1 MLLIVFVVEH
11 LPGSEKLPWGSDL
24 LHDATRKGI
33 ITVTVCLVLAKFIQP
48 FCGGDALGSGVP
60 PGPQRKKKTEG
71 SKNEFLEWATSE
83 MQGWRPAMEDATCAI
98 GSLPEPLADKALFA
112 VFDGHGGAQVSRI
125 VATEFAKVLIGCAA
139 NMLSKEEGDDHEAEV
154 EDANVNGEVVTD
166 GKGDQNG
173 QREGINGHMTMTMA
187 GKSLHSAMIS
197 MDALLRSGGSGAVPL
212 KSGPAQRL
220 NALRKPEAKYKIGE
234 RVKVRDSDQQP
245 WRPGVVSSLK
255 PLKVHVAGHSD
266 TLEWDQVSPI
276 GNDVSEK
283 RNAFDYVG
291 SAAVVALIEH
301 GEGFGASSPSRP
313 RRLAVANCGDSRA
326 LICRAGKVVELSEDH
341 KPELPG
347 EAERIR
353 KAGGYV
359 AAVGPCH
366 RVDGWGLN
374 LSRALGDFHY
384 KARLDLSVEEQK
396 VIAVP
401 EIRILTLTDEDEFL
415 VLGCDGCFEL
425 NTSQQVVDIVREGL
439 QSGLS
444 VKKAAEFLLDRS
456 CSPNIVKTR
465 SAVLWAAKTNG

>member
-1 MLLIVFVVEH
+1 MVLGILRDLYAVLLVVLVVEH
-11 LPGSEKLPWGSDL
+11 LPGSENLPWGSDL

-48 FCGGDALGSGVP
+48 FYGGDALGSRVP

-71 SKNEFLEWATSE
+71 GKNDFLEWATSE

-98 GSLPEPLADKALFA
+98 GSLPAPLADKALFA

-125 VATEFAKVLIGCAA
+125 VSTEFPKVLIDCAA
-139 NMLSKEEGDDHEAEV
+139 SMLSKEEEEDDHKAEV

-166 GKGDQNG
+166 VKGECARHPRHLVLDHDRQ
-173 QREGINGHMTMTMA
+173 GINGHMTMTLA
-187 GKSLHSAMIS
+187 GKSLHSAMIT

-212 KSGPAQRL
+212 KNGPVQRL
-220 NALRKPEAKYKIGE
+220 IALRKQEAM
-234 RVKVRDSDQQP
+234 P
-245 WRPGVVSSLK
+245 
-255 PLKVHVAGHSD
+255 
-266 TLEWDQVSPI
+266 
-276 GNDVSEK
+276 EK
-283 RNAFDYVG
+283 RNAFDFVG
-291 SAAVVALIEH
+291 SAAVVALVDH
-301 GEGFGASSPSRP
+301 GEAFGVSSPSQP

-326 LICRAGKVVELSEDH
+326 LVCRAGKVVELSEDH

-347 EAERIR
+347 EAERIK

-401 EIRILTLTDEDEFL
+401 EIRVLTLTDEDEFL

-439 QSGLS
+439 RSGLS
-444 VKKAAEFLLDRS
+444 VKKAAEFLLDRC
-456 CSPNIVKTR
+456 CSPNIVQTR
-465 SAVLWAAKTNG
+465 GKGGDNCSAIVVRLR